1 MFPRTVL
8 AASIAAAAMSTAVA
22 QDNTPPASR
31 AEVKAE
37 TRAAEKAGR
46 LTPAGE
52 GAAPTEKVTTKSTK
66 TRAQRKAETMQA
78 RKSGDLAPAGE
89 AEDAKKDKELQSM
102 HSTKTRAQR
111 KADPERHERRK
122 RYSEDDR
129 PPHDHTSLSDPA
141 PDS

>member
-1 MFPRTVL
+1 MLPKSVL
-8 AASIAAAAMSTAVA
+8 AVSIAAAAMSIAAFA
-22 QDNTPPASR
+22 QDSTPPISR

-89 AEDAKKDKELQSM
+89 AEDAKEDKELRSTR
-102 HSTKTRAQR
+102 STKTRAQR
-111 KADPERHERRK
+111 KAEVRADAK
-122 RYSEDDR
+122 AGK
-129 PPHDHTSLSDPA
+129 LIPA
-141 PDS
+141 GEGPGAPTK